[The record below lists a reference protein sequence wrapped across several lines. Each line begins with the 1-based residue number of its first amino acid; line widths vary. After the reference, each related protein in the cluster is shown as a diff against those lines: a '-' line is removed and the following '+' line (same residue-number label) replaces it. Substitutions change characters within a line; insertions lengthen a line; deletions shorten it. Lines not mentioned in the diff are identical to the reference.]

1 MSSVDQR
8 LRIADFLHV
17 LDDRAVARQVLTRHE
32 QFLGMGHRPVLLC
45 ATRHASADRWI
56 PEGAEVV
63 DLGIDRGRTVNAL
76 PRLVFALREIRPD
89 VIFAQHT
96 GPNRAAI
103 LARMIG
109 RIDAPVIVSEC
120 THYSTFGWDHRAI
133 RNRMTAA
140 LYPHADRVV
149 GVSARVVDDL
159 VAHFPRIADRTAV
172 IPPAGP
178 DPSAVEALCEP
189 APDHPWYHDAARP
202 TLLCSVANLVPRKGQ
217 ETLVEALPLI
227 REAAG
232 DVRLVLVGRPDDE
245 RFVAHLN
252 ARAAELGVR
261 DHVWLAGY
269 RDNPLPFLARSD
281 LFVFASHTEGYGTV
295 ITEAQACGVPVVAC
309 DCPGGVAEAVEH
321 GQSGVLVPL
330 QRPDLMAEAV
340 VRVLRDSTLRG
351 QLIASGRKRARETTP
366 LRIAEAHLA
375 LAQACIAERRP
386 ARRRAG

>member
-1 MSSVDQR
+1 MSSIDQS

-17 LDDRAVARQVLTRHE
+17 LDDRAVARQVLMRHE
-32 QFLGMGHRPVLLC
+32 QFIRMGHRPTLLC
-45 ATRHASADRWI
+45 ATRDASANPRI
-56 PEGAEVV
+56 PEGAEVLE
-63 DLGIDRGRTVNAL
+63 LGIGRGRTVNAL
-76 PRLVFALREIRPD
+76 PRLVVALRAMRPD
-89 VIFAQHT
+89 VLFAQHT
-96 GPNRAAI
+96 GPNRTAI

-109 RIDAPVIVSEC
+109 RIDTPVIVSEC

-159 VAHFPRIADRTAV
+159 VAHFPAIAGRTAV

-178 DPSAVEALCEP
+178 DPAALETLCTP
-189 APDHPWYHDAARP
+189 VPDHPWYHDATRP

-227 REAAG
+227 RAAAG

-269 RDNPLPFLARSD
+269 RENPLPFIARSD
-281 LFVFASHTEGYGTV
+281 VFVLASHTEGSPTV

-309 DCPGGVAEAVEH
+309 DCPGGVADAVQH

-330 QRPDLMAEAV
+330 QRPDSMAEAV
-340 VRVLRDSTLRG
+340 VRVLSDSVLRG
-351 QLIASGRKRARETTP
+351 VLIASGRERARATTP
-366 LRIAEAHLA
+366 RRVAEAHLA
-375 LAQACIAERRP
+375 LAETCIAERRLG
-386 ARRRAG
+386 RRRAG

>member
-1 MSSVDQR
+1 MSSVDQS

-17 LDDRAVARQVLTRHE
+17 LDDRAVARQVLMRHE
-32 QFLGMGHRPVLLC
+32 QFLQMGHRPVLIC
-45 ATRHASADRWI
+45 ATRDASADAWL
-56 PEGAEVV
+56 PQGAEVV
-63 DLGIDRGRTVNAL
+63 DLGIGRGRTVNAI
-76 PRLVFALREIRPD
+76 PRLVVALRAIRPD
-89 VIFAQHT
+89 VLFAQHT

-103 LARMIG
+103 LARMFG
-109 RIDAPVIVSEC
+109 RIDIPVIVSEC

-159 VAHFPRIADRTAV
+159 VAHFPGIAGKTAV
-172 IPPAGP
+172 ISPAGP
-178 DPSAVEALCEP
+178 DPVALEALCAP
-189 APDHPWYHDAARP
+189 VPDHPWYHEAARP

-217 ETLVEALPLI
+217 ETLVEALPRI

-245 RFVAHLN
+245 RFVARLN

-269 RDNPLPFLARSD
+269 RDNPFPFLARSD

-321 GQSGVLVPL
+321 GKSGVLVPL
-330 QRPDLMAEAV
+330 QRPDSMAEAV
-340 VRVLRDSTLRG
+340 VRVLRDSALRG
-351 QLIASGRKRARETTP
+351 ELIARGRERALATTP
-366 LRIAEAHLA
+366 RRVAEAHLA
-375 LAQACIAERRP
+375 LVEACIAERRP
-386 ARRRAG
+386 ARRAG

>member
-1 MSSVDQR
+1 MSGTEQNR
-8 LRIADFLHV
+8 RIVDFLHV
-17 LDDRAVARQVLTRHE
+17 LDDRAVARQVLMRHE
-32 QFLGMGHRPVLLC
+32 QFIRMGHRPVLIC
-45 ATRHASADRWI
+45 ATRDASAESWI

-63 DLGIDRGRTVNAL
+63 ELGIGRGRTVNAL
-76 PRLVFALREIRPD
+76 RRLVVALRAIRPD
-89 VIFAQHT
+89 VLFAQHT

-109 RIDAPVIVSEC
+109 RIDTPVIVSEC

-159 VAHFPRIADRTAV
+159 VAHFPAIAGRTAV

-178 DPSAVEALCEP
+178 DPAALEALCAP
-189 APDHPWYHDAARP
+189 VPDHPWYHDDVRP

-245 RFVAHLN
+245 GFVARLH
-252 ARAAELGVR
+252 ARAAELGVG

-269 RDNPLPFLARSD
+269 RDNPFPFLSRSD
-281 LFVFASHTEGYGTV
+281 LFVFASHTEGCPTV
-295 ITEAQACGVPVVAC
+295 ITEAQACGVAVVAC
-309 DCPGGVAEAVEH
+309 DCPGGVAEAVEQ
-321 GQSGVLVPL
+321 GKSGVLVPL
-330 QRPDLMAEAV
+330 ERPDSMAEAV
-340 VRVLRDSTLRG
+340 VRVLRDSVLRG
-351 QLIASGRKRARETTP
+351 ELIASGRERASGTTP
-366 LRIAEAHLA
+366 RRVAEAHLA
-375 LAQACIAERRP
+375 LAEACIAERR
-386 ARRRAG
+386 AGRRRAG